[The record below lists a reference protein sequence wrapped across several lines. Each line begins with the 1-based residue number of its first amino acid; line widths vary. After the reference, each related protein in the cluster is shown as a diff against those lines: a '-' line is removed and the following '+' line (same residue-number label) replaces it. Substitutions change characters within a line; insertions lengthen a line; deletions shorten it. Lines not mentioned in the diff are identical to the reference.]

1 VIDALLQAER
11 LLLHGMLDQA
21 EDLYRRT
28 AEQDPRNAIAVV
40 GLARV
45 SLERGDE
52 AGALAHARAA
62 LAIDPEN
69 STAIRLELRLTEVL
83 AARAA
88 DGRPTDPPAVPPAWS
103 STAPPE
109 PPRPSEPPAQSEP
122 PAPSERAVF
131 ERNRSMAEHRAAEQ
145 EPTAPAEQ
153 PTQASGQ
160 AIDVPR
166 RGLLER
172 LLGRNRRS

>member
-21 EDLYRRT
+21 EELYRRT
-28 AEQDPRNAIAVV
+28 AQQDPRNAIAVV

-88 DGRPTDPPAVPPAWS
+88 DGQSAEDPPAEAPAWS
-103 STAPPE
+103 STAPSE
-109 PPRPSEPPAQSEP
+109 PPSPSEPPAS
-122 PAPSERAVF
+122 SERAIF
-131 ERNRSMAEHRAAEQ
+131 ERNRSMAEHRAAER

-153 PTQASGQ
+153 PTQVSGR

>member
-21 EDLYRRT
+21 EELYRRT
-28 AEQDPRNAIAVV
+28 AQQDPRNAIAVV

-45 SLERGDE
+45 CLERGDE

-69 STAIRLELRLTEVL
+69 SAAIRLELRLTEVL
-83 AARAA
+83 ATRAA
-88 DGRPTDPPAVPPAWS
+88 DGRPADPPADAPAVPPAWS

-109 PPRPSEPPAQSEP
+109 PPLPSEPH
-122 PAPSERAVF
+122 APSERAVF
-131 ERNRSMAEHRAAEQ
+131 ERNRSMADHRAADRQ
-145 EPTAPAEQ
+145 LASPAEQ
-153 PTQASGQ
+153 PTHVSAE
-160 AIDVPR
+160 AIDTPR
-166 RGLLER
+166 RGLLDR